1 MAPDLVHTWRF
12 AAGAAFAL
20 LRRVE
25 VGSSDEAT
33 SLEESAFLP
42 RTATLL
48 VKIRLGALVEP
59 EWLAGFWYNAAIMR
73 IDALYERLFRAM
85 TQNSDPRARAM
96 DLYTQ
101 ARDMFPDVLARTIG
115 LKYNTTL
122 WKKVREEVNALK
134 HFVAGADSSLRMN
147 TERTLSAL
155 EHLLAFL
162 AEPNP
167 RERLVSLYSTGTVR
181 VAKR

>member
-1 MAPDLVHTWRF
+1 M
-12 AAGAAFAL
+12 
-20 LRRVE
+20 
-25 VGSSDEAT
+25 
-33 SLEESAFLP
+33 
-42 RTATLL
+42 
-48 VKIRLGALVEP
+48 
-59 EWLAGFWYNAAIMR
+59 
-73 IDALYERLFRAM
+73 DALGKTVRGSLKAVNKNGEVSRDRA
-85 TQNSDPRARAM
+85 
-96 DLYTQ
+96 DLWNE
-101 ARDMFPDVLARTIG
+101 AF
-115 LKYNTTL
+115 